1 MRGACLLFF
10 YAFGLLF
17 FGAISD
23 IIGQKIVIVWGM
35 FGAAALLFSSV
46 AFYDTLERSFE
57 SAQVL
62 RMIGL
67 LGAIL
72 SLFTGKLIERIKTS
86 GTLLLGMSIG
96 IVSLLFMLYFKEEI
110 IFLVTILFISSI
122 ALLIP
127 TIVTKIGILTG
138 ELRVKALSMYSF
150 ILLIGATFA
159 PLLVIH
165 LSFQQVLI
173 LLIGFYTV
181 NLFLI
186 QHE

>member
-1 MRGACLLFF
+1 
-10 YAFGLLF
+10 
-17 FGAISD
+17 
-23 IIGQKIVIVWGM
+23 
-35 FGAAALLFSSV
+35 LLFSSV

-57 SAQVL
+57 NAQFL

-67 LGAIL
+67 FGAIL
-72 SLFTGKLIERIKTS
+72 SLFTGRLIEQIKTS
-86 GTLLLGMSIG
+86 GTLVLGMVIG
-96 IVSLLFMLYFKEEI
+96 IASLLFMLYFKEEMI
-110 IFLVTILFISSI
+110 YLVTILFISSI

-138 ELRVKALSMYSF
+138 EHRVKALSMYSF

-159 PLLVIH
+159 PPLVIH
-165 LSFQQVLI
+165 LSFQQVLL

-186 QHE
+186 QNKQD